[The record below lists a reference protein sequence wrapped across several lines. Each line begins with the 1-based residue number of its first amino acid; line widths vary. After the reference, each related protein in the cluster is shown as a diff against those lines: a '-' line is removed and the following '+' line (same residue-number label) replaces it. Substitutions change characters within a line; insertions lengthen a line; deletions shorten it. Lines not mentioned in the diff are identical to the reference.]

1 MDAIAKYP
9 RTRHIRGSRLQDGDE
24 DLEALPFESLLGKHL
39 VIEEKVDGANSGIS
53 FDSESL
59 EQLLQSRG
67 HFLSPENT
75 YRERHFNVFKRWA
88 KIHEG
93 WLMDKLQD
101 RFIAYG
107 EWMYAKHTEFYD
119 TLPHYWM
126 EFDVLE
132 KKTMKFFSTKKRR
145 EFWKGC
151 PVVAV
156 PVLHEGTLE
165 SVKELAAFVRPSL
178 YKSPA
183 WRQAL
188 EGVAKMKKL
197 DFAQVLQQTDMSDLT
212 EGVYI
217 KVENDDETVERFKFV
232 RHEFVQAIKESDSHW
247 VTRPIIENGLA
258 PGVDIFASGS

>member
-9 RTRHIRGSRLQDGDE
+9 RTRHIRGSRFQNGDQ
-24 DLEALPFESLLGKHL
+24 DLEAEPFENLRGKHL

-59 EQLLQSRG
+59 AQLLQSRG
-67 HFLSPENT
+67 HFLHPENI

-93 WLMDKLQD
+93 WLMDRLQD
-101 RFIAYG
+101 RFVAYG

-119 TLPHYWM
+119 ALPHFWM

-156 PVLHEGTLE
+156 PVLHEGTLD
-165 SVKELAAFVRPSL
+165 SVKQLAAFVRPSL
-178 YKSPA
+178 YKSAA

-188 EGVAKMKKL
+188 EDSARRQKL
-197 DFAQVLQQTDMSDLT
+197 DFPQVLQQTDMSDLT

-217 KVENDDETVERFKFV
+217 KVETDEETVERFKFV
-232 RHEFVQAIKESDSHW
+232 RPEFIQAIQESESHW
-247 VTRPIIENGLA
+247 QSRPIIPNRLA
-258 PGVDIFASGS
+258 AGVDIFAS